1 MGCCSSAIES
11 SSGSGGACRGRK
23 KARAAPYLSRGR
35 LGSTR
40 PCCSPPPA
48 MRRGARDRNP
58 AVPNAVPPRGLPF
71 VVFAAGVGGPD
82 QEDLMR
88 GYLAKGFGEA
98 GALVGR
104 SPDAQLPVR
113 R

>member
-1 MGCCSSAIES
+1 MLRDLPREAVETFVALTGPDSDCPLMSVEIRHL
-11 SSGSGGACRGRK
+11 GGA
-23 KARAAPYLSRGR
+23 
-35 LGSTR
+35 
-40 PCCSPPPA
+40 
-48 MRRGARDRNP
+48 MDREP